1 MYIHMNDHMNVHE
14 RKYKKI
20 RFRRLINGLPT
31 LNLTIK
37 LALFLIH
44 SVWCVRTAEGILSH
58 WRTQLSKF
66 RCMSVCWCSLCFFVS
81 FFCFFF
87 FSRSRERFSQS
98 SLRFV
103 CFFVFCFV
111 NTLFLLFVFLC
122 FFWFSTLTTRDF
134 VNCSL
139 LLVVVVAYLLLLS
152 LFRSLFI
159 LFFSSLFFV
168 FLFFFLFISSW
179 ELSSHLPSFSFSF
192 SYLIFSLLYA
202 SNYAILLTNLNS
214 PTNHPASQ
222 LPPHH
227 HTTILSVYTWHFL
240 PVHYVLILSHNNFY
254 VKSMN

>member
-1 MYIHMNDHMNVHE
+1 M
-14 RKYKKI
+14 
-20 RFRRLINGLPT
+20 FS
-31 LNLTIK
+31 
-37 LALFLIH
+37 LFL
-44 SVWCVRTAEGILSH
+44 
-58 WRTQLSKF
+58 
-66 RCMSVCWCSLCFFVS
+66 CF

-111 NTLFLLFVFLC
+111 NTLFLLFVFV
-122 FFWFSTLTTRDF
+122 FFVFFLVFSTLATRDF

-139 LLVVVVAYLLLLS
+139 LLVVVVVAYLLLLS

-168 FLFFFLFISSW
+168 FCFFVFFPLHLFMSALISSSLLFLFLFIS
-179 ELSSHLPSFSFSF
+179 HLFLAI
-192 SYLIFSLLYA
+192 YIYA
-202 SNYAILLTNLNS
+202 SNYAILLTTLNS